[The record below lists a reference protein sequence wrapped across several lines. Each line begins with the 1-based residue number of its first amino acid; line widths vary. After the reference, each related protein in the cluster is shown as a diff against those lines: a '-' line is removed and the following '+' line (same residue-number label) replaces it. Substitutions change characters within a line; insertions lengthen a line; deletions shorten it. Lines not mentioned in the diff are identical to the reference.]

1 MGFFF
6 AFIIACTGMKN
17 SHTISY
23 SRDGGGS
30 ISLSIL
36 RCCQKLLNGAIP
48 VPGPTMTTGRV
59 ESSGRWKLGA
69 LKIENIQLKI
79 STFYLVCHKVT
90 RYKVLNHTATYIL
103 TTQGMVSPISH
114 LFNQEEHTP
123 SCTGPTPP
131 AMINYTVCIK
141 LYILVLT
148 FSDYPKSNHCQMCI
162 F

>member
-1 MGFFF
+1 MYRYEKFSHNIVLTRWRRKHFSLDF
-6 AFIIACTGMKN
+6 TLLPETSEWCN
-17 SHTISY
+17 SGSWTDHDHGESGIVRKMETRCPENWKY
-23 SRDGGGS
+23 SVKDFH
-30 ISLSIL
+30 L
-36 RCCQKLLNGAIP
+36 
-48 VPGPTMTTGRV
+48 
-59 ESSGRWKLGA
+59 
-69 LKIENIQLKI
+69 
-79 STFYLVCHKVT
+79 FYFVCHKVT

-148 FSDYPKSNHCQMCI
+148 FSDYPKSNHCQMYI

>member
-1 MGFFF
+1 M
-6 AFIIACTGMKN
+6 II
-17 SHTISY
+17 SHKIAY

-69 LKIENIQLKI
+69 LKIKNIQLKI
-79 STFYLVCHKVT
+79 STFYLVCYKVT
-90 RYKVLNHTATYIL
+90 RYKVLYHPGTYIL

-131 AMINYTVCIK
+131 AKINYTVGLCIK
-141 LYILVLT
+141 LYIPVLA
-148 FSDYPKSNHCQMCI
+148 FSDYPKILPLQDGVFYEDI
-162 F
+162 LKILK